1 MKISLITPAKKH
13 SKNGNRTSAMRWAR
27 FLRDMGHH
35 VRVDLQ
41 YLGDRTDLMIALH
54 AWRSA
59 ASIKLYRKVYP
70 KGPLIV
76 ALGGTDVNTFLK
88 SNPTVT
94 EQSMDEA
101 DALIGLHERIKD
113 ELPIRFH
120 KNLHII
126 KQSAQPAPSHRAP
139 TKRHFDICVV
149 GHLREEKDPF
159 CAAFASRLLPHDSRL
174 RVIHLGKAHS
184 PKWAKQAKSEMRHNP
199 RYIWRGE
206 VPKWQV
212 RREYVKT
219 HLMVISSS
227 QEGGA
232 NVVSEAIMAGV
243 PIIASYISGNIG
255 LLGKDYP
262 GYYPVSDRNTLASM
276 LHRAETKPNFLR
288 LLEAHGRKIQRDF
301 TPEMEALKLNQIV
314 KLVTKKS

>member
-13 SKNGNRTSAMRWAR
+13 SKSGNRTSAMRWAH
-27 FLRDMGHH
+27 FLRDMGHRVH
-35 VRVDLQ
+35 VDLE
-41 YLGDRTDLMIALH
+41 YLGERTDLMIALH

-59 ASIKLYRKVYP
+59 ASITQYRTIYP

-88 SNPTVT
+88 SNPAVT
-94 EQSMDEA
+94 ERSMDEA
-101 DALIGLHERIKD
+101 DALVGLHERIKD
-113 ELPIRFH
+113 ELPRRFH

-126 KQSAQPAPSHRAP
+126 KQSARPIPVQRAP
-139 TKRHFDICVV
+139 TKRHFDVCVV

-159 CAAFASRLLPHDSRL
+159 CTAFASRLLPPDSRL

-184 PKWAKQAKSEMRHNP
+184 ANWAKQAKSEMNYNP
-199 RYIWRGE
+199 RYMWRGE

-219 HLMVISSS
+219 QLMVMSST

-243 PIIASYISGNIG
+243 PIIASHIPGNIG
-255 LLGKDYP
+255 LLGRAYP
-262 GYYPVSDRNTLASM
+262 GYYPVGDRSALASL
-276 LHRAETKPNFLR
+276 LHRAESEPSFLK
-288 LLEAHGRKIQRDF
+288 LLEAHGRKIQTDF
-301 TPEMEALKLNQIV
+301 MPQMEAFKWNQIV